1 MPLQP
6 DLKEDFVQVKIIN
19 VASDENVINTDDDS
33 NDFKVRLTDIFSN
46 VVAIEMENYQVPLT
60 AVSQFTD
67 GQYIDFRLRN
77 PAIFGGNWK
86 TFTAVVPIK
95 PVIYN
100 TPQLPNADLIS
111 TLVETFA
118 SVILKDPDFGSKVD
132 IIPLPQTDESLTLV
146 CRTLAYP
153 PLATWPG
160 YGTTECELLFGTG
173 PNKERSAARTL
184 GFDPIDYA
192 FFPVVILGTLF
203 QFRSSPFPALI
214 NKFRYLDVFLDEVPE
229 FQPFQ
234 RIYLPTIDSYSTSLP
249 ENAGRVRFLRQ
260 PIRNL
265 KELTIRL
272 RLPKGL
278 KPFTPQ
284 VYFFS
289 FRVFTLNSNFRVPE
303 AQKNRLKLI

>member
-6 DLKEDFVQVKIIN
+6 DLKEDFLQVKVIN
-19 VASDENVINTDDDS
+19 VASDENVVNTDDDS
-33 NDFKVRLTDIFSN
+33 NDFKVRLNDIFSN

-77 PAIFGGNWK
+77 PSIFGGNWK
-86 TFTAVVPIK
+86 NLTVIIPIK

-111 TLVETFA
+111 TLFESFST
-118 SVILKDPDFGSKVD
+118 VILKDPDFGSKCDV
-132 IIPLPQTDESLTLV
+132 IPLPQTDESLTLV

-160 YGTTECELLFGTG
+160 YGSTECELLFGTG
-173 PNKERSAARTL
+173 ANKEKSAALTL
-184 GFDPIDYA
+184 GFDPIDYL
-192 FFPVVILGTLF
+192 FSPLTILGTLF
-203 QFRSSPFPALI
+203 QVQTSPYGALI

-234 RIYLPTIDSYSTSLP
+234 RIYLPTITSYSTSLP

-260 PIRNL
+260 PIRTL
-265 KELTIRL
+265 RELTIRL
-272 RLPKGL
+272 RLPKGV

-284 VYFFS
+284 EYFFS
-289 FRVFTLNSNFRVPE
+289 FRVFTLNSSFMVPDS
-303 AQKNRLKLI
+303 QKNRLKLI